1 MFGNAG
7 DGKSTLARRLS
18 DVTRLPLLTVDMIKF
33 KADGEPVPD
42 DEYLKI
48 HPDLIH
54 RDKWIIDGFGCVPSA
69 WERFPAADT
78 LIYADLPLLIHYRWV
93 TKRFIKGLFASPE
106 GWSVCTAPSART
118 EHPRVALRVHLSV
131 TAARPPRP
139 RPRDM
144 RASAPFARAC

>member
-1 MFGNAG
+1 
-7 DGKSTLARRLS
+7 
-18 DVTRLPLLTVDMIKF
+18 MIKF

-78 LIYADLPLLIHYRWV
+78 LIYADLPLLTHCRWV

-106 GWSVCTAPSART
+106 GWSVCTAHSADGASTRCPSGASQRNCSAATVTQAERHASFCSFRQGLPTVVPSDFKRT
-118 EHPRVALRVHLSV
+118 S
-131 TAARPPRP
+131 
-139 RPRDM
+139 M
-144 RASAPFARAC
+144 SCG